1 MAHSLEQNTLEQVKP
16 YFSRPIAKEKSMIHR
31 FTISALIFF
40 SLLASTPTLF
50 AVDAYEKG
58 SRPKHISF
66 GQEVDLKKYLV
77 KGTTTIFD
85 FYSDYCPP
93 CRALK
98 PYLEALHEKRGD
110 IAVVVV
116 DINRPG
122 VRQIDWSSPV
132 AREFQLQSIPH
143 LVIYNKD
150 GELDSEGDEAR
161 SKVIAWLKE

>member
-1 MAHSLEQNTLEQVKP
+1 MS
-16 YFSRPIAKEKSMIHR
+16 HR
-31 FTISALIFF
+31 SAISALVFF
-40 SLLASTPTLF
+40 SLLVSAPTLF
-50 AVDAYEKG
+50 VADAYEKG
-58 SRPKHISF
+58 SQPRHISF
-66 GQEVDLKKYLV
+66 GKEVELKNYLT
-77 KGTTTIFD
+77 KGKITIFD

-98 PYLEALHEKRGD
+98 PYLEALPERRED

-132 AREFQLQSIPH
+132 AREFRLESIPH
-143 LVIYNKD
+143 LKIYNKD

-161 SKVIAWLKE
+161 SKVMAWLQE

>member
-1 MAHSLEQNTLEQVKP
+1 MT
-16 YFSRPIAKEKSMIHR
+16 HR
-31 FTISALIFF
+31 FTISALVFL
-40 SLLASTPTLF
+40 SLLTSSSTLF
-50 AVDAYEKG
+50 ALDAPGKG

-77 KGTTTIFD
+77 KGTITIFD

-98 PYLEALHEKRGD
+98 PYLETLHEKREE

-122 VRQIDWSSPV
+122 VQQIDWSSPV
-132 AREFQLQSIPH
+132 AKEFQLQSIPH